1 MNQIIALSTFTVMA
15 ALFIGTS
22 AAQVPFPSR
31 PILLVVPF
39 TPGTGIDILARTL
52 GPRLADRLGQP
63 VAVDNKAG
71 ASSLIGTE
79 FVARA
84 APDGHTLLVTATSL
98 TITAALNK
106 KLPYDVEKSFAP
118 ISLVATGTSALL
130 VGNNTTAQNVGE
142 LVTLAKAKAGA
153 LNYGSPGIGTGPHL
167 AIELFKQEAGINMT
181 HIPYK
186 GAAGSF
192 VDLIGGRIDA
202 MFQPIH
208 ASLTYLQQGKLRM
221 LAILADSRSAV
232 VPNVPTMKEAG
243 YPNVQ
248 LENWYG
254 MLAPVGTPRD
264 IIARLNNEINA
275 QLGTTVVRDELAK
288 QGLSTVGGSP
298 SRLEDTIRSE
308 LVRWARVVAAGNI
321 KAE

>member
-1 MNQIIALSTFTVMA
+1 MNRIIALSTFTVMA

-167 AIELFKQEAGINMT
+167 AMELFKQEAGINMT

-192 VDLIGGRIDA
+192 VDLIGGRIDT

-208 ASLTYLQQGKLRM
+208 ASLTYLQ
-221 LAILADSRSAV
+221 
-232 VPNVPTMKEAG
+232 PNVPTRKEAG

-254 MLAPVGTPRD
+254 MLAPAGTPRD

-275 QLGTTVVRDELAK
+275 QLGTTVVREELAK

-298 SRLEDTIRSE
+298 ARLEDTIRSE

>member
-1 MNQIIALSTFTVMA
+1 MQMRIEFKWIFAASFAIAAMPAT
-15 ALFIGTS
+15 
-22 AAQVPFPSR
+22 AQYPSR

-52 GPRLADRLGQP
+52 GPRLSERLGQA

-118 ISLVATGTSALL
+118 ISFVATGTTALV
-130 VGNNTTAQNVGE
+130 VGNNTPAQNVGE
-142 LVTLAKAKAGA
+142 FVALAKSKTGT
-153 LNYGSPGIGTGPHL
+153 LNYGSPGVGTGPHL
-167 AIELFKQEAGINMT
+167 AMELFKQEAGISMT

-221 LAILADSRSAV
+221 LAILADNRSAV

-254 MLAPVGTPRD
+254 ILAPAATPRD
-264 IIARLNNEINA
+264 IVARLNSEINA
-275 QLGTTVVRDELAK
+275 QLGTASVKEELSK
-288 QGLSTVGGSP
+288 QGLATVGGSP
-298 SRLEDTIRSE
+298 SRLEEVIRSE
-308 LVRWARVVAAGNI
+308 LVRWARVVEKGNI

>member
-1 MNQIIALSTFTVMA
+1 MNKIFTRSTFAAMA
-15 ALFIGTS
+15 VLLCGS
-22 AAQVPFPSR
+22 AAAQSPFPSR

-52 GPRLADRLGQP
+52 GPRLAERFGQA

-118 ISLVATGTSALL
+118 ISLVATGTTALL

-167 AIELFKQEAGINMT
+167 AMELFKQEAGINMT
-181 HIPYK
+181 HIPYE

-221 LAILADSRSAV
+221 LAILADGRSTV
-232 VPNVPTMKEAG
+232 VPNVSTMKEAG

-254 MLAPVGTPRD
+254 VLAPAATPRD
-264 IIARLNNEINA
+264 IIARLNSEING
-275 QLGTTVVRDELAK
+275 QLGTAAVRDELSK

-308 LVRWARVVAAGNI
+308 LVRWAQVVKAGNI